1 MCWGLFS
8 LTSHFKGLGEA
19 TEAHQRNSNFPFSSI
34 VLTAL
39 QCISLQQFVCKRD
52 RVQLTSSIASVE
64 LWWKIAPRVLF
75 FLPKQTRMRP
85 SHSLKLTGGGGF
97 LGSMRT
103 TLLSTLGGGLK
114 LFLPTCMAGHTYHQ
128 EIQQASECTDRSI
141 PAATANL
148 SSAQGDWSH
157 IWPHRSPTRQ
167 QAPSCCDFRHHAS
180 KANISSSTGY
190 WSHSSTLSRW
200 ETRARSCVFTAS
212 LQYKLSPGLA
222 TRRMANSCWNM
233 MTAAR
238 KPGR

>member
-52 RVQLTSSIASVE
+52 RAQLTSSIASVE

-75 FLPKQTRMRP
+75 FLPKHTRMRP

-114 LFLPTCMAGHTYHQ
+114 LFLPTCMAGHTYHR

-141 PAATANL
+141 PPQPTLAVHKGL
-148 SSAQGDWSH
+148 E
-157 IWPHRSPTRQ
+157 PH
-167 QAPSCCDFRHHAS
+167 
-180 KANISSSTGY
+180 
-190 WSHSSTLSRW
+190 
-200 ETRARSCVFTAS
+200 
-212 LQYKLSPGLA
+212 LA
-222 TRRMANSCWNM
+222 TLITNS
-233 MTAAR
+233 TAGVKLQRLQASCLQSQH
-238 KPGR
+238 

>member
-19 TEAHQRNSNFPFSSI
+19 TEAHQRDSNFPFSSI

-75 FLPKQTRMRP
+75 FLPKHTRMRP

-114 LFLPTCMAGHTYHQ
+114 LFLPTCMAGHTYHR

-148 SSAQGDWSH
+148 SSAQGVRATSGHTDHQQDGRRQVTETSG
-157 IWPHRSPTRQ
+157 IVSPKPTLAVQ
-167 QAPSCCDFRHHAS
+167 QDIGSIAAP
-180 KANISSSTGY
+180 
-190 WSHSSTLSRW
+190 
-200 ETRARSCVFTAS
+200 
-212 LQYKLSPGLA
+212 
-222 TRRMANSCWNM
+222 
-233 MTAAR
+233 
-238 KPGR
+238 